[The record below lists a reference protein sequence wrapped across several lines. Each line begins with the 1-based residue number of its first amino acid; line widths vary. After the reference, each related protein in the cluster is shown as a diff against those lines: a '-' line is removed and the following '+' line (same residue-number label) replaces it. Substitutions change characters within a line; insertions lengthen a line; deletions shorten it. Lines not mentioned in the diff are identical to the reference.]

1 MTKVSTDFLEVDD
14 VDSFDYDNTKINV
27 DNLYGKYRNY
37 KEKEYI
43 ILKRSKS
50 SLSLDNLGIYSSA
63 VSDPVGNQVEQAERY
78 SKFIETIEGIYKMYE
93 NTLSND
99 EKIVYQKCLVKKCT
113 EEELETALSLSH
125 GAMFRRKRS
134 CYIKVAKWFD
144 LEVYKD

>member
-50 SLSLDNLGIYSSA
+50 SLSLDNLGIHSSTI
-63 VSDPVGNQVEQAERY
+63 SDPVGNQVEQAERY

-99 EKIVYQKCLVKKCT
+99 EKIVYQKCLVKKCN
-113 EEELETALSLSH
+113 EEELMTALSLSH

-144 LEVYKD
+144 LEVYKN